1 MPNTNAPMGLRPVR
15 HYMGGQIRINE
26 YAIASGLASN
36 IYRGSPVKSSP
47 GTTKRIDVAAAG
59 NTCIGVFMGC
69 IYQDSSGDFQFKPN
83 WVSGTTTYGSVDAK
97 ALVIDDPFVLY
108 EIQVSGSAGLVATDI
123 GNVADLVIGTGSTI
137 TGNSGDMLDQTTLSG
152 SGSAQL
158 KIVDLVRRDDNAFG
172 QYAKALVLI
181 NEHEFNLSSMA
192 AS

>member
-1 MPNTNAPMGLRPVR
+1 MPNVNAPLGLRPVR
-15 HYMGGQIRINE
+15 HYMGGQIRLSE
-26 YAIASGLASN
+26 YNIASALGSN
-36 IYRGSPVKSSP
+36 IYRGSLVKTSP
-47 GTTKRIDVAAAG
+47 GTSKRIDVAAAG
-59 NTCIGVFMGC
+59 NTVIGVFMGC
-69 IYQDSSGDFQFKPN
+69 YYQDSSGDYQFKPN
-83 WVSGTTTYGSVDAK
+83 WVSGTTTLGSADAK
-97 ALVIDDPFVLY
+97 AIVIDDPFVLY

-123 GNVADLVIGTGSTI
+123 GNVADAVISTGSTL
-137 TGNSGDMLDQTTLSG
+137 TGNSGDMLDQSTLSA